1 MGKIDYTVQIV
12 RSDRK
17 TMALEITASGKV
29 LVRAPYTMPEWRIR
43 EFVQEK
49 EAWIQHHLPKKMAD
63 GEMLEELGQF
73 TEEEIDKMIQLAKSI
88 IPQKVAYY
96 ARMMQVTY
104 GRISIRRQ
112 KTRWGSCSRTGNLN
126 FNCLLMMA
134 PAYVLDYVIVHEL
147 SHRLEMNHSARFWR
161 EVEKV
166 LPDYRQARTWLR
178 EYGNQIML
186 RMHGCEE

>member
-73 TEEEIDKMIQLAKSI
+73 TEKEIDKMIQLAKSI